1 MVLVF
6 WLKHGSI
13 SLRVVILSDGGL
25 ENGESARTANSKA
38 DRSTIQIHR
47 TNEINEEFITRV
59 YNKGVWL
66 QTRVA
71 R

>member
-1 MVLVF
+1 MILVF

-25 ENGESARTANSKA
+25 ENGESGRTANSTA
-38 DRSTIQIHR
+38 DKSTILIHR
-47 TNEINEEFITRV
+47 TNEINEEFAKV
-59 YNKGVWL
+59 YKKGVWL